1 MGKEAE
7 KGRKNRLTGSRAC
20 ARNYAVK
27 RGGAMG
33 VYVECPDGN
42 KIFSTHDKACKWL
55 SSLDYAPEAEAD
67 VEFPISLAR
76 VFSDDGVSMW
86 LRNDSLSKQA
96 KNFRPMLDTL
106 GLLC

>member
-7 KGRKNRLTGSRAC
+7 KGRKNRLTGSSAC

-42 KIFSTHDKACKWL
+42 ETFSTHDKATRWL
-55 SSLDYAPEAEAD
+55 SSLDYAPEAEVD

-76 VFSDDGVSMW
+76 VFSDDGVYVW

-96 KNFRPMLDTL
+96 KNFRRMLDTL
-106 GLLC
+106 DLL